1 LQQRF
6 LGRYKSILFGTWLAA
21 LQLLT
26 ALTASAWTLQPET
39 LHYTIDASI
48 FKDAAQVTVSL
59 RQVDHEKFEGEV
71 SVATNG
77 LIAFCT
83 AHRQDRYHTTMRSVQ
98 GRLQPLIYFEE
109 SKWGGKQRYLEYRFD
124 YDRQRL
130 ELWRR
135 GKDGI
140 LAQKWEKELTATIY
154 DPISAFYNF
163 RLGVL
168 GKVKGGKT
176 MTVAG
181 IPYPHPETMT
191 IRLGPQEPGNRQ
203 ATLTVRAQPQEN
215 AIAPVHIRFDDR
227 LVPLS
232 AWTKTSEF
240 GEVSGRLTGRE

>member
-1 LQQRF
+1 MQQRF
-6 LGRYKSILFGTWLAA
+6 LRRYKSILFGTCLAA

-215 AIAPVHIRFDDR
+215 AIAPV
-227 LVPLS
+227 LS
-232 AWTKTSEF
+232 ASTTAWCPCPLGLETPKF
-240 GEVSGRLTGRE
+240 GQVSGRLTGRE